1 MSGTML
7 VTGGSRGIGAAIC
20 RLAAERGY
28 DICVNYAGNHAAAQ
42 EVVAAVQVL
51 GRKAVAVQADLARP
65 EEIAPLFEAAAELGP
80 LTALVNN
87 AGITGRI
94 GRLDAVDPEII
105 RKTVDLNLTGA
116 VLAAREAVL
125 RMSTR
130 HGGGGGG
137 IVNISSVASAL
148 GSPGEY
154 TWYAG
159 TKGAIDSFTIGLAK
173 EVAGEGIRVNAV
185 APGII
190 ETEIHAAGGN
200 PDRIAQT
207 APSVPLGRAGTPQE
221 IAQAVLW
228 LLSEEA
234 SYVTGAVLRAAGGR

>member
-1 MSGTML
+1 MRGVMV

-28 DICVNYAGNHAAAQ
+28 DLCVNYAADSRAAEA
-42 EVVAAVQVL
+42 VVAEVEAA
-51 GRKAVAVQADLARP
+51 GRRAVAVQADLSKP
-65 EEIAPLFEAAAELGP
+65 EEIAPLFAAAAELGP

-94 GRLDAVDPEII
+94 SRLDAVDPQII
-105 RKTVDLNLTGA
+105 CRTVDLNVTGA
-116 VLAAREAVL
+116 ILAAREAVL

-130 HGGGGGG
+130 HGGQGGG
-137 IVNISSVASAL
+137 IVNISSIASLL

-154 TWYAG
+154 TWYAA
-159 TKGAIDSFTIGLAK
+159 TKGAIDSFTVGLAK

-190 ETEIHAAGGN
+190 ETGIHAAGGN

-221 IAQAVLW
+221 IAQSALW
-228 LLSEEA
+228 LLSEDA
-234 SYVTGAVLRAAGGR
+234 SYVTGAILRASGGR